1 MKRSGADRGE
11 GNAGFIRE
19 THGIFDM
26 ILERIT
32 EETEQFFPMARQAT
46 LPSASVTV

>member
-1 MKRSGADRGE
+1 MKRSGAERGE

-26 ILERIT
+26 ILERI
-32 EETEQFFPMARQAT
+32 PRGDRAV
-46 LPSASVTV
+46 LPRGLSGHDAVGSVTV